1 MRDKLS
7 FRPCLCLTFLFKM
20 TRQRQSTSI
29 LSCFPSSS
37 SSSSS
42 SFFSLP
48 RSLSF
53 LLLCIY
59 SSQASYVDAFSCTYK
74 KKARERE
81 EKRSR
86 GKRGRRNSYIVVVVA
101 VVSPSFLISRV
112 NFHCMQQKNEEE
124 EKLQQRR

>member
-1 MRDKLS
+1 MHFIENERKYARQIELQTLFVSHIFIQNDKA
-7 FRPCLCLTFLFKM
+7 
-20 TRQRQSTSI
+20 TS
-29 LSCFPSSS
+29 
-37 SSSSS
+37 
-42 SFFSLP
+42 
-48 RSLSF
+48 
-53 LLLCIY
+53 
-59 SSQASYVDAFSCTYK
+59 VDFYK

-86 GKRGRRNSYIVVVVA
+86 GKRGRRNSYIVVVVVA

>member
-29 LSCFPSSS
+29 LSCFP
-37 SSSSS
+37 SSSS

-86 GKRGRRNSYIVVVVA
+86 GKRGRRNSYIVVVVVA